1 MNKEQKSKK
10 NRKNEKYILL
20 VLMIVLILFA
30 GYNAFKLYQG
40 YKEYNDG
47 NTAYEDLKATAVVNN
62 VLNGDEPRI
71 DFDALTKINPDVIG
85 WLTLNGTVV
94 DYPVVKGEDN
104 DYYLNHL
111 YTGEYN
117 SLGTLFVDFRNS
129 YPFNDKITTI
139 YGHSML
145 NGSMF
150 FILERYKRQDFYEEH
165 KQFFYETK
173 DKNYILEPFAG
184 KVMDAK
190 IPFLQ
195 FNFDSDEEFMEY
207 IDEYVRTSTFKSD
220 VTIDKDDKVVM
231 MIKCSADYEDAR
243 YVLLCKVSEA

>member
-1 MNKEQKSKK
+1 MSSSKNKKK
-10 NRKNEKYILL
+10 TVRNIFILSFT
-20 VLMIVLILFA
+20 ILFISLVFSSYMVFN
-30 GYNAFKLYQG
+30 GMSQ
-40 YKEYNDG
+40 YKSG
-47 NTAYEDLKATAVVNN
+47 TSTYENIQKIAVKEDSSSKEN
-62 VLNGDEPRI
+62 RI
-71 DFDALTKINPDVIG
+71 DFDTLEQINTDIVG

-94 DYPVVKGEDN
+94 DYPVVKGTDN
-104 DYYLNHL
+104 DYYLHHL

-129 YPFNDKITTI
+129 YPFDDKITTI

-207 IDEYVRTSTFKSD
+207 IDEYVSTSTFRSD
-220 VTIDKDDKVVM
+220 VTVNKDDKVVM